1 MASTDEDEAFR
12 AFVNGRWRA
21 LVATAWLVTA
31 DRQVAE
37 DCVQDALVAVHRH
50 WPRVHRDGN
59 PEAYA
64 RRAVLNSALSW
75 RRKRRLR
82 EITVDQVPDVRA
94 AAQAHDEIDPDLVA
108 ALRALPPRMRAVVAL
123 RFVEDR
129 SEAETAGL
137 LGCSVGTVKSAAHK
151 GLAKLRQALTE
162 PVDQAAPADEPAPS
176 DEPADAVTPLTTT
189 RAAEGGAR

>member
-1 MASTDEDEAFR
+1 MTNTEGDAEEAFR
-12 AFVNGRWRA
+12 AFVNARWRA

-31 DRQVAE
+31 DRQIAE
-37 DCVQDALVAVHRH
+37 DCVQEALVGVHRH

-64 RRAVLNSALSW
+64 RRATLNSALSW

-82 EITVDQVPDVRA
+82 EITLDQVPDVRA
-94 AAQAHDEIDPDLVA
+94 VAVDHDEFDPDLVA

-129 SEAETAGL
+129 SEAETATL
-137 LGCSVGTVKSAAHK
+137 LGCSLGTVKSTAHK
-151 GLAKLRQALTE
+151 GLAKLRQTLAATPE
-162 PVDQAAPADEPAPS
+162 APAATNAAAAAVAP
-176 DEPADAVTPLTTT
+176 VTTT
-189 RAAEGGAR
+189 RVAEGGTR